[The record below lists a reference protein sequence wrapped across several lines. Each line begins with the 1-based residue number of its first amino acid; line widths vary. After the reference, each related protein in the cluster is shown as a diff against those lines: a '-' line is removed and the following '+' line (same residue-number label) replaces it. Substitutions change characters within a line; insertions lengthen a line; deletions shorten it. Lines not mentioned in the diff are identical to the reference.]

1 MSVYK
6 ESIQAFIEIIE
17 SGLISTADW
26 ADLSQRANNFLEDDE
41 EICEEIDQWLQLE
54 SRSQIREAY
63 IQKLEAIAASSP
75 IENDNS
81 IGIAKSK
88 STTPSNQP
96 SPSSKEQVV
105 NAIQRN
111 SPPPDSDTTPSEP
124 KN

>member
-6 ESIQAFIEIIE
+6 ESIQAFIEILE

-26 ADLSQRANNFLEDDE
+26 ADLSQRASNLSEDDE

-75 IENDNS
+75 KQNTRKLTILL
-81 IGIAKSK
+81 
-88 STTPSNQP
+88 
-96 SPSSKEQVV
+96 
-105 NAIQRN
+105 
-111 SPPPDSDTTPSEP
+111 
-124 KN
+124 